1 MSLPGPWSASKPHE
15 RMKRLPFLPWLVLA
29 AAALGFAY
37 GLVHLFQLRF
47 EAGDNYPEYSSLRAD
62 PLGTKALYESIEPFA
77 EMRRHLRS
85 LAKLPEGRDTTML
98 YLGVEHQD
106 LRFQPA
112 DIKHLESFVRNGG
125 RLVFGLFPAYQQR
138 WQSAFPPPTARRGR
152 PGTPPVS
159 PTNTPPTGAPPAPPT
174 AAPPTTGPQP
184 FEEARVVPVTEVWGF
199 EFGFAALTREPSG
212 TYQAVQ
218 AMCQVTNSSLPV
230 ELAVH
235 TALYFRKLEPHWR
248 VLYARPTTTNGLP
261 VMIERSWG
269 RGSLIL
275 AADAY
280 PFSNEALRHEPTAAL
295 LSWFVGRNHRV
306 VFEESHLGVSV
317 EPGVAA
323 LARQYRLTGLFLAA
337 LVLAGLFVWKSSVSF
352 LPRHAHEIA
361 REESNEVVGRDS
373 ASGLSNLLTRH
384 LPPAE
389 LMRTCLEQWNEH
401 VSRHQRPSPAR
412 LAAMQNLINAENALP
427 PTQRNPIRLYREF
440 HRILS
445 KRKS

>member
-1 MSLPGPWSASKPHE
+1 MA
-15 RMKRLPFLPWLVLA
+15 KRVSSTKA
-29 AAALGFAY
+29 AAGTARDAPGFADE
-37 GLVHLFQLRF
+37 HAPDRSTP
-47 EAGDNYPEYSSLRAD
+47 DPPDRRA
-62 PLGTKALYESIEPFA
+62 
-77 EMRRHLRS
+77 
-85 LAKLPEGRDTTML
+85 
-98 YLGVEHQD
+98 
-106 LRFQPA
+106 A
-112 DIKHLESFVRNGG
+112 DHRT
-125 RLVFGLFPAYQQR
+125 
-138 WQSAFPPPTARRGR
+138 SAIRRGQ
-152 PGTPPVS
+152 S
-159 PTNTPPTGAPPAPPT
+159 GA
-174 AAPPTTGPQP
+174 GYGIVGI
-184 FEEARVVPVTEVWGF
+184 RVWVRRF
-199 EFGFAALTREPSG
+199 DREPSG
-212 TYQAVQ
+212 AYQAAQ
-218 AMCQVTNSSLPV
+218 AICQVTNSLLPV

-248 VLYARPTTTNGLP
+248 VLYARPTTTNALP

-269 RGSLIL
+269 RGSLVL

-306 VFEESHLGVSV
+306 VFEEAHLGVSA

-412 LAAMQNLINAENALP
+412 LEAMQNLINAENALP